1 MYMYQYQYLYIQVG
15 YGTTSVDYIWWR
27 PLVCFHVKDASKVK
41 QIVSVLGQEPKWIAT
56 VTVIEQSK
64 AQGCNESTPLVNHE
78 FNK

>member
-1 MYMYQYQYLYIQVG
+1 MTHVQVG
-15 YGTTSVDYIWWR
+15 CGTASVDHIWRR
-27 PLVCFHVKDASKVK
+27 PLVCFYVKDVSKVK